1 MHFCHFFSA
10 THLRKLY
17 LLCQL
22 FFPDVDKHPWA
33 VDIRPVIGADVLDM
47 VAILVVGRDGVRT
60 VIVSVN
66 YQLAWQTVE
75 CILLARGNAEGNA
88 KGSALKNAV
97 GSVNGSVS
105 GSANGSA

>member
-60 VIVSVN
+60 VTVSVK

-97 GSVNGSVS
+97 GSVNGS
-105 GSANGSA
+105 ANGSA

>member
-1 MHFCHFFSA
+1 M
-10 THLRKLY
+10 
-17 LLCQL
+17 
-22 FFPDVDKHPWA
+22 DKHPWA